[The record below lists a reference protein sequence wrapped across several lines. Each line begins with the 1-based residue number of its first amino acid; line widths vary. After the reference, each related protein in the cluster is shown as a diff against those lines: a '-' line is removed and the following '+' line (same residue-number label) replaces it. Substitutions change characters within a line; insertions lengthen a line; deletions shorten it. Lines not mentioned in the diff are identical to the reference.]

1 MCVRGRERETDKQ
14 TESERDR
21 ERGEKVDELSDA
33 QTTYTHINACA
44 KRVQNLQN
52 WLWQRPKLL
61 IRVWQK

>member
-1 MCVRGRERETDKQ
+1 MCERERETDRQ

-52 WLWQRPKLL
+52 WL
-61 IRVWQK
+61 